1 MDFTQLAGNY
11 LANRMSNRMN
21 QAVAPFEDPMAYL
34 GNRMDA
40 NVAPVQTDTINPA
53 EAATQDFVPGGE
65 LAIERPGV
73 PISQY
78 LAQARQMSLARQQ
91 NPNVNAP
98 VQPEPEL
105 PPQAFPDPNAQAI
118 TSNYAPAGQNQGG
131 YAASQQMPAAGTRVD
146 QTQPVQQTT
155 EQAITSNYAP
165 AGQNQGGYA
174 ASVPAPSVPSL
185 DSEAA
190 AMSAAPDMFAEMQRR
205 NAYNMNFSQGQNDL
219 KTVSSIAFDD
229 AAPGAVKFAANDKLR
244 TAVNNLADIK
254 TKTAEVD
261 AALGD
266 PSGKG
271 AMKMLNAIARERE
284 DGSLL
289 KAIFY
294 QRMGLNDLAKSEQM
308 KLGAMDTYQPVAL
321 PDGRQGY
328 VKVNYQGA
336 PVAGWTDTGA
346 MSPDELINARV
357 GVKGSEIGT
366 QAYKHRGTD
375 ELYFLRRTP
384 QGQAQMV
391 NTKGQVFTGN
401 TAELFAYGIGSDL
414 QIQREKLT
422 QEFQIKLANE
432 PTLEGCKSYA
442 KTLMESAQKS
452 DPGDGSHIRAAQER
466 INNLGLEVPTGGTT
480 TGRTTTGGTTTTE
493 QQAAPIAPDTTA
505 NVPSKPVVKDTSI
518 DTMRVA
524 PEVQQQRDQGRLAT
538 LSQERANLE
547 RDLAAEKNPASR
559 AEIQKLLAGN
569 AREIAATQ
577 KNLRGQVSNV
587 PTTTQVRT
595 GDQVSNVPTTTQ
607 VRTGGAT
614 YTPGQFNFRAQRP
627 GEGEGA
633 YERDRKAAQDAFNIQ
648 EQRNKTI
655 FEENLKR
662 EQAVRQQQEMIPGEV
677 NQVEQ
682 TKFID
687 TGLAVKKQSED
698 ARVVAGARKR
708 QLGVIKENPQV
719 VGLMYGSGSSYDH
732 ARNYVLNLLNGYY
745 DDPIKAQE
753 KRIALDTIGK
763 AGLADAVAQIETDAA
778 LINSKTIR
786 ETAQVGA
793 ITDFEQNKNTKLNL
807 GNVTA
812 GHPMAVAN
820 KFNQHLFASNLTIN
834 KDKFLNDG
842 ALAGR
847 FKTDREFNQAWGKEE
862 NRLLKEYEG
871 IYEARM
877 RMIKPYEDALRKDP
891 TNTKLI
897 DDRKRAILHSMS
909 VYPAPEYNSSTNSWS
924 YGSDAARK
932 AAKKAV
938 IENVLKGKK

>member
-11 LANRMSNRMN
+11 LANRMNR
-21 QAVAPFEDPMAYL
+21 AVAPYEDPMAYL
-34 GNRMDA
+34 ENRVDA

-53 EAATQDFVPGGE
+53 ETATQDFVPGGE

-78 LAQARQMSLARQQ
+78 LAQARQMSLAGQQ

-190 AMSAAPDMFAEMQRR
+190 AMSAAPGVYEEMQRR

-229 AAPGAVKFAANDKLR
+229 SAPGAVKFAANDKLR

-294 QRMGLNDLAKSEQM
+294 QRMGLNDLAKAEQM

-321 PDGRQGY
+321 GDGRQGY

-346 MSPDELINARV
+346 MTADELINAQV
-357 GVKGSEIGT
+357 GTKGSDVGK
-366 QAYKHRGTD
+366 QAYKNRQGG
-375 ELYFLRRTP
+375 ELFFLRTTQNGR
-384 QGQAQMV
+384 AQFV
-391 NTKGQVFTGN
+391 NTKGQVYTGD
-401 TAELFAYGIGSDL
+401 TSQLYPYGIGSDL
-414 QIQREKLT
+414 ETKNQAQRNEL
-422 QEFQIKLANE
+422 QNKLA
-432 PTLEGCKSYA
+432 YA
-442 KTLMESAQKS
+442 PATKRAEYVAEWEAKYGKMS
-452 DPGDGSHIRAAQER
+452 DTARQAALSGQPLPE
-466 INNLGLEVPTGGTT
+466 IVGAVPTGQEQTT
-480 TGRTTTGGTTTTE
+480 
-493 QQAAPIAPDTTA
+493 QAAPPPATETGTVKTDTSAVVNAPVVPDTSGKTPTA
-505 NVPSKPVVKDTSI
+505 SKAS
-518 DTMRVA
+518 DTMKIDPADQKV
-524 PEVQQQRDQGRLAT
+524 RDQGRLAT
-538 LSQERANLE
+538 LGKERTDLE

-559 AEIQKLLAGN
+559 KEIQKLLDGN

-577 KNLRGQVSNV
+577 KNIGVLDKQIGSQQDRTTQNV
-587 PTTTQVRT
+587 PTSGVGFTARSFKASPI
-595 GDQVSNVPTTTQ
+595 GPNEMP
-607 VRTGGAT
+607 
-614 YTPGQFNFRAQRP
+614 
-627 GEGEGA
+627 GA
-633 YERDRKAAQDAFNIQ
+633 YQDRIAREKAAHDKNEEARYLAFQ
-648 EQRNKTI
+648 
-655 FEENLKR
+655 ENLKR
-662 EQAVRQQQEMIPGEV
+662 EQSILE
-677 NQVEQ
+677 
-682 TKFID
+682 
-687 TGLAVKKQSED
+687 KKQSLPVDQEGKDRTVFSEKDAPAIRTAGNDGTIVAD
-698 ARVVAGARKR
+698 ARRQQIKIIRDTPSIVGLIYGAGTPYDIARR
-708 QLGVIKENPQV
+708 YLVRSINGIYEGKEGAAEREKDLIAIGKNPQI
-719 VGLMYGSGSSYDH
+719 LD
-732 ARNYVLNLLNGYY
+732 
-745 DDPIKAQE
+745 
-753 KRIALDTIGK
+753 ALQQFESK
-763 AGLADAVAQIETDAA
+763 QADVNT
-778 LINSKTIR
+778 KTIR
-786 ETAQVGA
+786 ETAPVGA
-793 ITDFEQNKNTKLNL
+793 ISEAEQRLNIKNNM
-807 GNVTA
+807 GNITES
-812 GHPMAVAN
+812 HPMAVAN
-820 KFNQHLFASNLTIN
+820 KLNSSLFASNLSIA
-834 KDKFLNDG
+834 KSKYLNDG
-842 ALAGR
+842 YSAGQ
-847 FKTDREFNQAWGKEE
+847 FSTTTGFEKAWKPIEAK
-862 NRLLKEYEG
+862 LLKEYEG
-871 IYEARM
+871 IYDARM
-877 RMIKPYEDALRKDP
+877 KMVKPYDEALRKDP
-891 TNTKLI
+891 TNPKLI
-897 DDRKRAILHSMS
+897 EDRKRAIIYSME
-909 VYPAPEYNSSTNSWS
+909 VYPAPEYNSSTNAWS

-932 AAKKAV
+932 AAKKAS
-938 IENVLKGKK
+938 IDNVLKGK